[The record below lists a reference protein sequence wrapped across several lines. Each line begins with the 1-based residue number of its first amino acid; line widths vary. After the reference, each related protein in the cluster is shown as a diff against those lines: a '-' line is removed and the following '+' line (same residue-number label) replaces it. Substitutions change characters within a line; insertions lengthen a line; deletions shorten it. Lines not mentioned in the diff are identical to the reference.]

1 MGKVMKALI
10 GGLIAIV
17 GILIVSLITIVIVS
31 LC

>member
-17 GILIVSLITIVIVS
+17 GILMISLITIVIVS